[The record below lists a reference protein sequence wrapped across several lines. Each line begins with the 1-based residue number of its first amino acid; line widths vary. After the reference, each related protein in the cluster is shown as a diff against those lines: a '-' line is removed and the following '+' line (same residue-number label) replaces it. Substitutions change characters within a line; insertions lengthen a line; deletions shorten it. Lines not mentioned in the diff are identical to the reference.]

1 MNNTGKF
8 TNMEIINNIDTITSL
23 ANDRLNNPFYS
34 FNNSKGTVVT
44 YYNTDINNMPLDNV
58 TGLEYRHKGK
68 YSNCKYNKISK
79 FVLYGLDRM
88 PVTLEDTEEGQQAQ
102 EISGEAIILPNTI
115 TPYPGDFFVIDHI
128 KDKILFKVIDAQ
140 SDTFNNGANVW
151 QIQYKL
157 DDVSNKELETYNI
170 GKKYIFLLNNNGT
183 SYNSIIEENEF
194 NIIRNLEEL
203 SDNMREYYKSIFYND
218 RVQSLIVSANNNKFY
233 DSFLT
238 EFIIKNKLLEDK
250 NNYLY
255 LAHQLSTPKTFSLD
269 YSRSFFYC
277 IEEKNIDK
285 LKRIDTVAYG
295 ELIDNKTSIF
305 STRYEPYLK
314 MTYIKGKI
322 SDTFAKGLIFEIFDE
337 DLIYHIQNNKLY
349 GNDILADIIIKYFN
363 DENITEEDYEKL
375 DIINYS
381 DNIVL
386 FYYVPIAIYILEYYI
401 KKLMSNKVN

>member
-1 MNNTGKF
+1 MNNGKF
-8 TNMEIINNIDTITSL
+8 TNMEVINNIDAITSL
-23 ANDRLNNPFYS
+23 ANDRLKNPFYS
-34 FNNSKGTVVT
+34 FNNSKGTTVT
-44 YYNTDINNMPLDNV
+44 YFNTDINNMPLDTV
-58 TGLEYRHKGK
+58 TGLEHTHMGK
-68 YSNCKYNKISK
+68 YSNCKFNRIKK
-79 FVLYGLDRM
+79 FVLYGVDRIA
-88 PVTLEDTEEGQQAQ
+88 VTMEDTEEGQQAQ
-102 EISGEAIILPNTI
+102 EITGEAMILPNTI
-115 TPYPGDFFVIDHI
+115 TPYPGDFFIINHI
-128 KDKILFKVIDAQ
+128 KDKILFKVIDVQ
-140 SDTFNNGANVW
+140 SDTFDNGANVW

-157 DDVSNKELETYNI
+157 DNVSSKELEDYNI
-170 GKKYIFLLNNNGT
+170 GKRYVFLLNNNGT
-183 SYNSIIEENEF
+183 NYNCIIEEDDF
-194 NIIRNLEEL
+194 NIISNLEEL
-203 SDNMREYYKSIFYND
+203 SHNMREYYKSIFYND

-238 EFIIKNKLLEDK
+238 EFIIKNKLLEDRP
-250 NNYLY
+250 NYLY
-255 LAHQLSTPKTFSLD
+255 IAHQLVTPKTFSLD

-349 GNDILADIIIKYFN
+349 GDDILADIIIKYFN
-363 DENITEEDYEKL
+363 DEDITNDDYDKL